1 MKFLAANLQFTYTV
15 CNRIALCSLL
25 LSWRY
30 RERLRRRGLRGD
42 CWPWHVAAT
51 LFHKYWGRAVWFPAH
66 LTHLVFGRT
75 GLSRLVWGITT
86 AWATSSSD
94 GRLLCPPVVAV
105 AAGAAGDGWFMT
117 FICAF
122 DNSTARHMTAN
133 NCESNQTGYS
143 CTGSY
148 PVMFM

>member
-1 MKFLAANLQFTYTV
+1 MNDFDDVACAVTVDRGMLLGLCSTNIGEERFDFPHTLHTWFLAGQVCPDWCEGLQQ
-15 CNRIALCSLL
+15 
-25 LSWRY
+25 
-30 RERLRRRGLRGD
+30 REQL
-42 CWPWHVAAT
+42 VAVVV
-51 LFHKYWGRAVWFPAH
+51 LHD
-66 LTHLVFGRT
+66 
-75 GLSRLVWGITT
+75 
-86 AWATSSSD
+86 D

-105 AAGAAGDGWFMT
+105 AAGAAGDGSFMA

-148 PVMFM
+148 PVHDAM